1 MKYLYLIVPI
11 AGIIL
16 LNMLLGKI
24 RGVSKKAQKN
34 EDTEKLRKRATVFW
48 LVIAAVAALVWA
60 GIWLIMAYTFK

>member
-16 LNMLLGKI
+16 LNMLLGRI

-34 EDTEKLRKRATVFW
+34 EDTEKLRKRVTAFW

-60 GIWLIMAYTFK
+60 GIWIIMAFTFK

>member
-34 EDTEKLRKRATVFW
+34 EESEKLRKKVTVFW
-48 LVIAAVAALVWA
+48 LVIAAAAALVWV
-60 GIWLIMAYTFK
+60 GIWLIMAYTF